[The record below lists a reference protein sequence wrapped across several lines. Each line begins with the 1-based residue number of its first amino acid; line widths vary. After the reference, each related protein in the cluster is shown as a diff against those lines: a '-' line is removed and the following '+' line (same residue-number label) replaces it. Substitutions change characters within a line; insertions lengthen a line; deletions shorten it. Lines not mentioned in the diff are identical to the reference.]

1 MSKILFTLLICP
13 LKKINLLSL
22 LSSSFLSSLPYTLH
36 TAHIPPVV
44 AMSTSAVVAIILI
57 VSLTVGSVVVI
68 SLYISYRRYRNRF
81 TETANFSF
89 VRLNSPSKWEK
100 FKFQVNHLKDRMMR
114 RSSKV
119 GLVNINDDT
128 RSSVQYGSTNLGRFD
143 SQGSL

>member
-1 MSKILFTLLICP
+1 M
-13 LKKINLLSL
+13 
-22 LSSSFLSSLPYTLH
+22 
-36 TAHIPPVV
+36 
-44 AMSTSAVVAIILI
+44 VAIILI
-57 VSLTVGSVVVI
+57 VSLIVGSVVII

-119 GLVNINDDT
+119 GLVNVNDDAG
-128 RSSVQYGSTNLGRFD
+128 SSSSMQYGSTNLGRFD
-143 SQGSL
+143 SEGSL